1 MSISNTGLSKVLL
14 IGKTPPPIGGV
25 TIHVYRLL
33 NRLIDTRNNVN
44 FYDLNNFKVHTL
56 IGCIIKNDV
65 IHNHSN
71 SRIFLFIVSVL
82 CKLLNKKYIITI
94 HGNCRSLGLLHS
106 FFEKVAI
113 KNSDIPIVLNE
124 ESFNYS
130 IKHNL
135 KTRRVSS
142 FIEPIKPELNL
153 SNDILE
159 LIDTLRYKF
168 KCIIATNASSYAFDA
183 NGNEIYGIKK
193 LVSLMHKFQDYAL
206 IISDPSSQ
214 YYEHFKKLPVNVF
227 IITEKHSFCAVLNKV
242 DLFVRATSTD
252 GDSISIK
259 ESLFVGTPVIAT
271 NCVDRPKEVL
281 TYNYFCIEEL
291 ESHLMKKTFIDK
303 QDISLISYSGFR
315 IITELYESKVS

>member
-106 FFEKVAI
+106 F
-113 KNSDIPIVLNE
+113 L
-124 ESFNYS
+124 
-130 IKHNL
+130 
-135 KTRRVSS
+135 
-142 FIEPIKPELNL
+142 
-153 SNDILE
+153 
-159 LIDTLRYKF
+159 
-168 KCIIATNASSYAFDA
+168 
-183 NGNEIYGIKK
+183 KK
-193 LVSLMHKFQDYAL
+193 LL
-206 IISDPSSQ
+206 
-214 YYEHFKKLPVNVF
+214 
-227 IITEKHSFCAVLNKV
+227 
-242 DLFVRATSTD
+242 
-252 GDSISIK
+252 
-259 ESLFVGTPVIAT
+259 
-271 NCVDRPKEVL
+271 
-281 TYNYFCIEEL
+281 
-291 ESHLMKKTFIDK
+291 
-303 QDISLISYSGFR
+303 
-315 IITELYESKVS
+315 